1 MAGSVA
7 VRGLTLATSI
17 VALSL
22 TKYAD
27 PLLDLLDPTGGHIRW
42 RLFREACCH
51 YDGVYV
57 KDLSKLGRNIGDV
70 MLIDNS
76 PHSYLFQP
84 ENAIPIGTFIDDMG
98 DRELEGMLPYLERM
112 RHVEDVRTWIAGGA
126 GLMPPDH
133 HQGGEGEAEGLA
145 VAGGKVGSGLEMQA
159 VSLR

>member
-1 MAGSVA
+1 M
-7 VRGLTLATSI
+7 RGLTLATSI

-126 GLMPPDH
+126 GLMLPVH